1 MTQLYSLTARFNYIV
16 YNMMAA
22 MMICGALN
30 HLTVRYGHF
39 IGLADTPM
47 GLTEDNINFQLKEV
61 D

>member
-1 MTQLYSLTARFNYIV
+1 
-16 YNMMAA
+16 MMAA